1 MSETSGGVTNG
12 KVRGRTPFGY
22 YRQDGQLFPNK
33 AEQKIVQDMIAM
45 RDQGLGLS
53 EISRKLIMRGV
64 RLSPTGVAI
73 VLFEH
78 LGRPIP
84 RQAELAPA
92 EAAVEA

>member
-1 MSETSGGVTNG
+1 MSETSVEVTKG

-22 YRQDGQLFPNK
+22 HRQDGQIFPNK
-33 AEQKIVQDMIAM
+33 AEQKIIQEMIAM

-53 EISRKLIMRGV
+53 EISHKLIMRGV

-78 LGRPIP
+78 LGRSIP
-84 RQAELAPA
+84 HRAELTPA
-92 EAAVEA
+92 EDVVRA